1 MPDCYHFEAMINEKI
16 HILRVVELMVEDM
29 VHFGTQKE
37 SLSFKELDFD
47 YPANIQFDHLLP
59 IILNR

>member
-1 MPDCYHFEAMINEKI
+1 
-16 HILRVVELMVEDM
+16 MVEDM